1 MTFLILRF
9 QLLDWPRGICIQSP
23 YRIKQ
28 SVHKLNCTVLKKW
41 KKSEKTIRYI
51 WKAKIP
57 GLFDFKE
64 ILLQSTRFFKDY
76 LYFRIRISK
85 NVDFRILKQ
94 QKLYYFHMIQSSI
107 YKLPSLFM
115 TRFLILL
122 HISLTYVLFFNQAPA
137 HLKYIDKTTVRVHN
151 NCYFEI
157 WIFNLH
163 DHFGLNH
170 SKIGRSRVVESSL
183 SEIKAVFWN

>member
-1 MTFLILRF
+1 MKRHL
-9 QLLDWPRGICIQSP
+9 GISGRLETQDFF
-23 YRIKQ
+23 Y
-28 SVHKLNCTVLKKW
+28 LKK
-41 KKSEKTIRYI
+41 R
-51 WKAKIP
+51 
-57 GLFDFKE
+57 F
-64 ILLQSTRFFKDY
+64 LLHSTRFLKQNLKD
-76 LYFRIRISK
+76 
-85 NVDFRILKQ
+85 VDFKILKQ
-94 QKLYYFHMIQSSI
+94 QKLYFFLMIQSSI

-115 TRFLILL
+115 TRFLILF

-170 SKIGRSRVVESSL
+170 SKIGRSRVVESSRARL
-183 SEIKAVFWN
+183 KRCFETSI